1 MHTSSTISIPPCNH
15 LWLLSLF
22 WYQTSSPLMTRSAP
36 SFLPSSLKTI
46 QARAI
51 FPSSDPRSGIIP
63 ATIASA
69 MSPRGSLSSTS
80 STWKGDTWRP
90 SGVLNVSLTLPTM
103 LQEEIHWATIAMDQT
118 KESKSTYEKRS
129 FWSTRTKSPVRI
141 QPSTNA
147 SRVAFSS
154 FQ

>member
-1 MHTSSTISIPPCNH
+1 
-15 LWLLSLF
+15 
-22 WYQTSSPLMTRSAP
+22 MTRSAP

-103 LQEEIHWATIAMDQT
+103 LQEEIHWATMQWIKQ
-118 KESKSTYEKRS
+118 KSPS
-129 FWSTRTKSPVRI
+129 QLTKSGHSGPLELNLRCVSSHR
-141 QPSTNA
+141 QMLLA
-147 SRVAFSS
+147 LLSRRSNNPKQHS
-154 FQ
+154 RSGRTTRQLH